1 MRVHIGRFPKDGS
14 ERKISV
20 KLHKWD
26 SWNADHTIAVIA
38 HPLLIQLKET
48 KHGAPLVD
56 DEDVPEGLNLRS
68 TEAPAKENDWDTD
81 ENHFKRWDWVMNEM
95 IFAMQEIAKGDG
107 DSQFYDHSEVDESA
121 GINKQIK
128 QMKVDWEGLKAYQT
142 RIQNGCILFGKYFQS
157 LWT

>member
-56 DEDVPEGLNLRS
+56 DEDVPDELKS
-68 TEAPAKENDWDTD
+68 TSAPAKKHEYDIDD
-81 ENHFKRWDWVMNEM
+81 NHFKRWDWVMDEM
-95 IFAMQEIAKGDG
+95 IFAMQEIAREDDG
-107 DSQFYDHSEVDESA
+107 DSKFYDHSEVDESA
-121 GINKQIK
+121 DINTQVK
-128 QMKVDWEGLKAYQT
+128 QMKVDRAGLEAYHT
-142 RIQNGCILFGKYFQS
+142 RIQNGCRLFGKYFQN
-157 LWT
+157 LWD

>member
-14 ERKISV
+14 NRKISV

-56 DEDVPEGLNLRS
+56 DEDVPDELKS
-68 TEAPAKENDWDTD
+68 TSAPPKENDYDVD
-81 ENHFKRWDWVMNEM
+81 GNHFKRWDWVMDEM
-95 IFAMQEIAKGDG
+95 IFAMQEIAREDDG

-121 GINKQIK
+121 DINTQIK
-128 QMKVDWEGLKAYQT
+128 QMKVDRVGLEAYHA
-142 RIQNGCILFGKYFQS
+142 RIQNGCRLFGKYFQN
-157 LWT
+157 LWD